1 VGNDGSLYYAPD
13 VNQQKLPAKK
23 VADKESIA
31 GYGSMT
37 YDGIKTYLYA
47 GLKKDS
53 PEVKSAMDWVRK
65 NYSVEVH
72 PGWPFDQTQ
81 RQHLRGLYHYYMVM
95 SRALDA
101 YGENPFETFD
111 GKKHNWA
118 NEIAEQFVKQVKES
132 KMWKNENP
140 AWFEGDP
147 ILTTSYV
154 LNTCNTLLRNVK

>member
-1 VGNDGSLYYAPD
+1 
-13 VNQQKLPAKK
+13 
-23 VADKESIA
+23 
-31 GYGSMT
+31 
-37 YDGIKTYLYA
+37 
-47 GLKKDS
+47 
-53 PEVKSAMDWVRK
+53 
-65 NYSVEVH
+65 
-72 PGWPFDQTQ
+72 
-81 RQHLRGLYHYYMVM
+81 MVM